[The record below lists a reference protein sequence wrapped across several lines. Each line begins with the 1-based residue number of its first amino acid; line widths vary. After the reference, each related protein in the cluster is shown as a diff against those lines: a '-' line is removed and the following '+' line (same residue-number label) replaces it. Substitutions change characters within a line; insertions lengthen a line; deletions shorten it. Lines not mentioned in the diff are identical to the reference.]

1 MKRYLL
7 PLLLVAAATGLPT
20 LQAQAQDNKPVL
32 NTAPPGPPPAPV
44 RPTTPA
50 PVPTPASTAEPAA
63 PAPTYDPNQ
72 PAPQSSPS
80 APSGLDF
87 PNRKTTKAGGA
98 EDEPPTKKFIYTN
111 FGLGFASSGGVNQFN
126 ASISPAIGFR
136 ISSKFAVGPGI
147 SYAYSSYGLDNQ
159 SRNAGYA
166 LNTKGDQSISS
177 SSVGL
182 KAFAQYIV
190 YKEFFVHAEYEV
202 TNAQLIGFDSNT
214 GYFKYNRTVTTPLA
228 GVGYR
233 SYLGQ
238 NAAVDIVG
246 LYNFD
251 NSFGSLYPGLV
262 VRFSLLFNFGK

>member
-1 MKRYLL
+1 MSDYLL
-7 PLLLVAAATGLPT
+7 PLLLASAVALPT
-20 LQAQAQDNKPVL
+20 FQARAQDNKPVL
-32 NTAPPGPPPAPV
+32 NSAPPGPPPAPT
-44 RPTTPA
+44 RPVTPVPA
-50 PVPTPASTAEPAA
+50 PVPATPDPA

-72 PAPQSSPS
+72 PVPQPSSS

-87 PNRKTTKAGGA
+87 PNRKDTKAGGA
-98 EDEPPTKKFIYTN
+98 EDKPPTKKFLYTN

-126 ASISPAIGFR
+126 ASISPAVGFR
-136 ISSKFAVGPGI
+136 ISNKFAVGPGI

-159 SRNAGYA
+159 ARNAGYA
-166 LNTKGDQSISS
+166 LNANGDRSISS

-190 YKEFFVHAEYEV
+190 YKEFFIHAEYEV
-202 TNAQLIGFDSNT
+202 TNAQLIDFDSNT

-233 SYLGQ
+233 SYLGE
-238 NAAVDIVG
+238 NAAIDIVG

-251 NSFGSLYPGLV
+251 SSFGSLYPGLV
-262 VRFSLLFNFGK
+262 LRFSLLYNFGK